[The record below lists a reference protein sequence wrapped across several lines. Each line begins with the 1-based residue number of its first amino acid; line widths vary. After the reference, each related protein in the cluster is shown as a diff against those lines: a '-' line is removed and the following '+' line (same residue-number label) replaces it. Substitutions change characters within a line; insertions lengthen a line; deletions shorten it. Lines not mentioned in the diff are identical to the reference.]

1 MKDQI
6 IRKIRQIAPSVYDF
20 YLDTKY
26 NLLSSNKEK
35 QWWVERIND
44 VLSCEDNNYIP
55 RVSNAGLV
63 KNGCQTMH
71 NGIKIM
77 SGSYYGSPVKEM
89 LKRNAGVHEPQEE
102 RCFQEVL
109 KYMKPNAVML
119 ELGSYWGFYSMWFHK
134 EVKNPVCYLI
144 EPNFT
149 GLNYGKQN
157 FEMNQMH
164 GNFFHAFV
172 SSLSSISED
181 GVKIICIDDF
191 VAEQNIQYIDILH
204 SDIQGFEVEM
214 LEGAS
219 RTITE
224 DKIGYFFI
232 STHGND
238 VHEKCRQY
246 LLKHNFKILASAN
259 NDETYSSDGLL
270 VAKSA
275 SIQGGL
281 EPVSISIKG
290 KN

>member
-1 MKDQI
+1 MI
-6 IRKIRQIAPSVYDF
+6 INVLKNSKIKILS
-20 YLDTKY
+20 
-26 NLLSSNKEK
+26 LLSVKSFFPLTCQFSIKCTK
-35 QWWVERIND
+35 RRTIITCQHI
-44 VLSCEDNNYIP
+44 
-55 RVSNAGLV
+55 LV
-63 KNGCQTMH
+63 T
-71 NGIKIM
+71 
-77 SGSYYGSPVKEM
+77 VKLAL
-89 LKRNAGVHEPQEE
+89 LKFTLGVAGVNKPQEE

-119 ELGSYWGFYSMWFHK
+119 ELGSYWGFYSMWFYK
-134 EVKNPVCYLI
+134 EVKNPVCCLI

-149 GLNYGKQN
+149 GLNYRKQN
-157 FEMNQMH
+157 LEMNQMH
-164 GNFFHAFV
+164 GNFFQAFV
-172 SSLSSISED
+172 SSSSGISKD

-214 LEGAS
+214 LEGA
-219 RTITE
+219 RTTITE

-232 STHGND
+232 CRHGND
-238 VHEKCRQY
+238 VHEKYRQY